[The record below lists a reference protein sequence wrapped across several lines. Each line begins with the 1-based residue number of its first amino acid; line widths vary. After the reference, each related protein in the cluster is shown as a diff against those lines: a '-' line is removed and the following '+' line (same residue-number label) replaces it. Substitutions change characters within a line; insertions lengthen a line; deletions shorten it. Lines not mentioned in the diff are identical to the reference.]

1 MQARVT
7 ARRGSGFL
15 FRCTRALTD
24 WIGAASAVRTRIADT
39 RYLEH
44 KYTFEGSRFT
54 RFSPSLLDYLME
66 TFQVDFAAC
75 TIIARNYLPMA
86 RVLTESW
93 HKHHPDCPIF
103 VLLMDSPTGYFN
115 PDEEEFKTVLIS
127 ELGIP
132 NLNGFLFKYSI
143 LEASTAVKPYLL
155 QHLFDSFSIKKLL
168 YLDPDIQVFSSLA
181 TLSSRLDEYSI
192 LLTPHITSPI
202 PNDGGVP
209 TDHIILKAGSY
220 NLGFLGLRN
229 DTVTRQLLTWWTEKL
244 YHNCIVSFA
253 RNLFVDQ
260 RWMDMVPGMFEGV
273 GICREPGYNIAYWNL
288 HERELEVK
296 DGSITVN
303 REPVYFFHFSGFN
316 PDEPHR
322 VSKFQDRF
330 KQMSDIGDARL
341 LFSDYRRQLL
351 NKGWRETKNWKY
363 GYDYFSNGVPIP
375 AAARQYY
382 WELGPDV
389 EHLGNPFA
397 WLEDALLDS
406 PSGSEP
412 QSGGHSAPFGINVLG
427 YLTSEKGVGEM
438 GRSNLRVVEA
448 AAIPHVANLI
458 VDSGSHNLET
468 LPPSYSTD
476 NPYAINLVAVNADQ
490 LPNVVQT
497 RGPYFNNRFTIGYW
511 AWELSE
517 FPEEW
522 RPAFDC
528 VDEVWTLSEFA
539 RDSIAASSPVPV
551 RAIHCSLDLSF
562 QPKEIFTRSTFG
574 IPDDLFVFLFYF
586 DFHSFIERKNP
597 VGLVHA
603 FRNAFGARRNVQLLI
618 KSSHS
623 REHLAELQM
632 LKQAAGDAN
641 VRIFDEVLSR
651 DAKYGLMLAADCYV
665 SLHRSEGFGLTIAEA
680 MWCGKPTIAT
690 DYSGNRD
697 FMTAETSYPVPYRL
711 VGIDRDHGP
720 YRAGQKWAQP
730 DLGYAADVMR
740 HIEAHRERAAEL
752 GRRAKAHVSQVLSPA
767 TIGSTVRRR
776 LRELG
781 FPGPAAPA
789 GACQ

>member
-1 MQARVT
+1 
-7 ARRGSGFL
+7 
-15 FRCTRALTD
+15 
-24 WIGAASAVRTRIADT
+24 
-39 RYLEH
+39 
-44 KYTFEGSRFT
+44 
-54 RFSPSLLDYLME
+54 ME
-66 TFQVDFAAC
+66 SFPVEFAAC
-75 TIIARNYLPMA
+75 TIIAKNYLPMA
-86 RVLTESW
+86 RVLAESW
-93 HKHHPDCPIF
+93 HKYHPDCPIF
-103 VLLMDSPTGYFN
+103 VLLIDSPSGYFN
-115 PDEEEFKTVLIS
+115 PADEEFETILIS
-127 ELGIP
+127 ELNIP

-155 QHLFDSFSIKKLL
+155 NHLFEAFSIKKLL
-168 YLDPDIQVFSSLA
+168 YLDPDIQVLGSLA
-181 TLSSRLDEYSI
+181 NLSERLNECNI

-202 PNDGGVP
+202 PDDGSVP

-220 NLGFLGLRN
+220 NLGFIGLRN
-229 DTVTRQLLTWWTEKL
+229 DTVARQLLGWWSDKL
-244 YHNCIVSFA
+244 YHNCIVSFE

-260 RWMDMVPGMFEGV
+260 RWMDLVPGLFPGV
-273 GICREPGYNIAYWNL
+273 SICRDPGYNIAYWNL
-288 HERELEVK
+288 HEREIEIA

-330 KQMSDIGDARL
+330 KRMSDIGDARH
-341 LFSDYRRQLL
+341 LFADYRRLL
-351 NKGWRETKNWKY
+351 LSKGWRETKNWKY
-363 GYDYFSNGVPIP
+363 EHDQFSNGVPIP
-375 AAARQYY
+375 AAGRRYY
-382 WELGPDV
+382 WGLGPHV
-389 EHLGNPFA
+389 EHFGNPFA
-397 WLEDALLDS
+397 WLNDTSDDS
-406 PSGSEP
+406 PSHGTQRE
-412 QSGGHSAPFGINVLG
+412 GVDIAPFGINVLG

-458 VDSGSHNLET
+458 VDTGSHNLET
-468 LPPSYSTD
+468 LPPAFSTD

-490 LPNVVQT
+490 LPHVMKT
-497 RGPYFNNRFTIGYW
+497 RRPYFKNRFTIGYW

-517 FPEEW
+517 FPKEW

-551 RAIHCSLDLSF
+551 RAVHCSLDVNF
-562 QPKEIFTRSTFG
+562 QPRQTFARSAFG

-597 VGLVHA
+597 VGLVQA
-603 FRNAFGARRNVQLLI
+603 FRSAFGSRQDVQLLI

-623 REHLAELQM
+623 REHLDELQ
-632 LKQAAGDAN
+632 LLQRAAGEAN
-641 VRIFDEVLSR
+641 VRVFDEVLSR
-651 DAKYGLMLAADCYV
+651 DAKFGLMMAADCYV

-720 YRAGQKWAQP
+720 YRVGQKWAQP
-730 DLGYAADVMR
+730 DLSYASDVMR
-740 HIEAHRERAAEL
+740 HVEANREQAAEM
-752 GRRAKAHVSQVLSPA
+752 GRRARARVSKVLSPV
-767 TIGSTVRRR
+767 TIGSTVLRR
-776 LRELG
+776 LDELG
-781 FPGPAAPA
+781 FHAPTAAA
-789 GACQ
+789 AASR